1 MYTCICT
8 YVYIY
13 AHICICMYI
22 WYESTVLLCVD
33 LCLELRGSTTGCH
46 FLAFFFLLCN
56 TFGERPKLWPGPHS
70 VRLCACSRR
79 LGLSEWC
86 LCACAGLAFDARWCT
101 GCSLCL
107 MSPVFWEGN
116 ALPAIHLHPVW
127 IHPTISNSHTTYALD
142 ATCSSPINPVFISW
156 LNRQKPWSFSPSL
169 RERVCVRGGWG
180 EGTKCVWQFGHFKCV
195 WCSLT

>member
-22 WYESTVLLCVD
+22 WHESTVLLCVD

-46 FLAFFFLLCN
+46 FLAFFFLSCN

-70 VRLCACSRR
+70 VRLCACLRR

-86 LCACAGLAFDARWCT
+86 LCACAGLAFDARRCT
-101 GCSLCL
+101 GCSLWL
-107 MSPVFWEGN
+107 MSPVFGRGMHYQQFIYTLCEYI
-116 ALPAIHLHPVW
+116 LPS
-127 IHPTISNSHTTYALD
+127 PTHILRTYALD
-142 ATCSSPINPVFISW
+142 ATCSSPINPRFH
-156 LNRQKPWSFSPSL
+156 LL
-169 RERVCVRGGWG
+169 A
-180 EGTKCVWQFGHFKCV
+180 
-195 WCSLT
+195 